1 MLERVSQR
9 RSSPSRVRATAI
21 QRAFGFS
28 RLIVEIGV
36 LSALAFSLALFVAAI
51 VQAYVSITEAFARL
65 GEEDTTKHL
74 MIAAVEQTDTLLVAM
89 ALLIIS
95 LGMQSLFIGG
105 IVNVPEWL
113 HIRTFEDLKQKLLGI
128 VITAI
133 AVDFFS
139 VALAWTGG
147 YDVLIYGAAVA
158 AMILSIGVYSVILSR
173 QSERQQV
180 GGSHQAGPDTAE
192 HLELEQGSEQENAAK

>member
-1 MLERVSQR
+1 MSQR
-9 RSSPSRVRATAI
+9 RSSPSHVRATAI

-65 GEEDTTKHL
+65 GQEDTTKHL

-105 IVNVPEWL
+105 IKNVPEWL

-139 VALAWTGG
+139 VALEWTGG

-173 QSERQQV
+173 QSERHQV
-180 GGSHQAGPDTAE
+180 GDHTEGEQHSSGPLAE
-192 HLELEQGSEQENAAK
+192 DEGAAR

>member
-1 MLERVSQR
+1 MLEPVSQSR
-9 RSSPSRVRATAI
+9 PSARRVRAFTI

-28 RLIVEIGV
+28 RLIVELGV
-36 LSALAFSLALFVAAI
+36 FSSLAFSLALFVAAI
-51 VQAYVSITEAFARL
+51 VQAYVSITKAFGHL
-65 GEEDTTKHL
+65 GDENTTKHL

-105 IVNVPEWL
+105 VKNVPEWL
-113 HIRTFEDLKQKLLGI
+113 HIRTFEDLKQKLLG
-128 VITAI
+128 VVVTAI

-139 VALAWTGG
+139 VALEWTGG

-173 QSERQQV
+173 QSERHQA
-180 GGSHQAGPDTAE
+180 GGSHQAGPDTSK
-192 HLELEQGSEQENAAK
+192 HMELEQENTAK